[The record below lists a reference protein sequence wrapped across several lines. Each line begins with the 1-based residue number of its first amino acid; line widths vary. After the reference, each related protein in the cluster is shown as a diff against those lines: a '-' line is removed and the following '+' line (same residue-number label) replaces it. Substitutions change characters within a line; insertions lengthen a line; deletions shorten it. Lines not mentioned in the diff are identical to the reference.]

1 MMINFSIQILYMLQN
16 KRYDGNLIKG
26 GKMNYLIG
34 FVIFVEGLS
43 ILVDPAPPINIFGLP
58 KGDVIPY
65 GLNIPVGSVM
75 VLFGLFF
82 IYRELKK

>member
-1 MMINFSIQILYMLQN
+1 
-16 KRYDGNLIKG
+16 
-26 GKMNYLIG
+26 MNYLIG
-34 FVIFVEGLS
+34 FIIFAGGLS

-75 VLFGLFF
+75 ALLGLLF
-82 IYRELKK
+82 IYRELKKVVEGLQIWLLKVMKNE

>member
-1 MMINFSIQILYMLQN
+1 MIVN
-16 KRYDGNLIKG
+16 KNDKQHRLTNGQLV
-26 GKMNYLIG
+26 G
-34 FVIFVEGLS
+34 FVIFAEGLS

-75 VLFGLFF
+75 ALLGLLF
-82 IYRELKK
+82 IYREIKK

>member
-1 MMINFSIQILYMLQN
+1 
-16 KRYDGNLIKG
+16 
-26 GKMNYLIG
+26 MNYLIG
-34 FVIFVEGLS
+34 FVIFAGGLS

-75 VLFGLFF
+75 ALLGLLF
-82 IYRELKK
+82 IYRELKSSWRAANLAFKGNEKWVISLYLLDFW

>member
-1 MMINFSIQILYMLQN
+1 
-16 KRYDGNLIKG
+16 
-26 GKMNYLIG
+26 MNYLIG
-34 FVIFVEGLS
+34 FVIFAGGLS

-75 VLFGLFF
+75 ALLGLLF
-82 IYRELKK
+82 IYRELKKVVEGLQIWLLKVMKNE

>member
-1 MMINFSIQILYMLQN
+1 
-16 KRYDGNLIKG
+16 
-26 GKMNYLIG
+26 MNYLIG
-34 FVIFVEGLS
+34 FIILAGGLS

-58 KGDVIPY
+58 KGDVIPH

-75 VLFGLFF
+75 VLFGLLF